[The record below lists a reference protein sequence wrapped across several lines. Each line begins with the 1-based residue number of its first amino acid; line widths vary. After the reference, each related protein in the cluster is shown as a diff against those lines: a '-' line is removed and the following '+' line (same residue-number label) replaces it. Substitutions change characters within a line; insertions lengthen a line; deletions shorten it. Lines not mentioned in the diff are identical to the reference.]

1 MSAVFVP
8 AEADF
13 QPFARRGALTV
24 SPQRSATYWQDAWR
38 RFLQNRRALASLC
51 IALAILLFTL
61 LGPALWRVDPA
72 SQDLAEI
79 SVGPTFGQR
88 ELLVDEP
95 CTPVAPAAQQAFESV
110 GTPTTEGVTLTWQS
124 VPGATAYALFRHEYP
139 PQGARDLGLP
149 LARLESTQHAY
160 VDRLRLERRRYY
172 YTLVIEEGDRAIA
185 YHRIG
190 LSPVKA
196 IIRSEAIRLG
206 LVRSDQQVGTFFRLP
221 AHPFGTDALGRDI
234 LARTVQGGRT
244 SLFIGIVAPLLF
256 LMIGVAYGGLAGFLG
271 GRLDREMMRLAD
283 FVMALPFVL
292 FMILFKIMLGL
303 APGESGVLPMLIAL
317 VVLSW
322 PASARLVRA
331 QVLQSRSLAFVDA
344 ARLMGASPAYLIT
357 RHLLPNLLSVLLVSL
372 TFSIPAAIFTEA
384 FLSFIGMG
392 VVPPTP
398 SWGSLCNE
406 GLRSV
411 LSHPHELIFPAL
423 FISAT
428 VLAFNM
434 LGDGLRDCLDVK
446 LRVTR

>member
-1 MSAVFVP
+1 MTAVFVP
-8 AEADF
+8 ADADF
-13 QPFARRGALTV
+13 QPFTRRGELAV
-24 SPQRSATYWQDAWR
+24 SPERSPTYWQDARR
-38 RFLQNRRALASLC
+38 RFVQNRRAFTSLC
-51 IALAILLFTL
+51 IALALLLFTL
-61 LGPALWRVDPA
+61 LGPTLWRVDPA

-79 SVGPTFGQR
+79 SVGPTLGQR
-88 ELLVDEP
+88 ALIVDEP
-95 CTPVAPAAQQAFESV
+95 RAPAVPAAPTAFESM
-110 GTPTTEGVTLTWQS
+110 GTPTTEGVTLAWRR
-124 VPGATAYALFRHEYP
+124 VPEATAYELFRHQYP
-139 PQGARDLGLP
+139 PEGVRDLGLP
-149 LARLESTQHAY
+149 LARLEPTQQVYA
-160 VDRLRLERRRYY
+160 DRLRLESRRYY
-172 YTLVIEEGDRAIA
+172 YTLVIEKGDQPIA
-185 YHRIG
+185 YQRIE
-190 LSPVKA
+190 LSPAKA
-196 IIRSEAIRLG
+196 ITRLGATRLG
-206 LVRSDQQVGTFFRLP
+206 LVRADQRLGAFLRLP

-234 LARTVQGGRT
+234 LARTMQGGRT

-256 LMIGVAYGGLAGFLG
+256 LLIGVAYGGVAGFLG
-271 GRLDREMMRLAD
+271 GRLDREMMRFAD

-303 APGESGVLPMLIAL
+303 APGESGVIPMLIAL

-322 PASARLVRA
+322 PASARLVRG

-344 ARLMGASPAYLIT
+344 ARLMGASPTYLIT

-406 GLRSV
+406 GLHNV

-428 VLAFNM
+428 VLAFNL
-434 LGDGLRDCLDVK
+434 LGDGLRDSLDVR